1 LTSFSSCLLVP
12 QYFYDARKFQ
22 KLEKTQKSKTKT
34 HKYDFM
40 NNYEV
45 DKKNPECITA
55 VKNGQSIK
63 KATIQ
68 DLLKK
73 MKNPGTHLN
82 ERY

>member
-1 LTSFSSCLLVP
+1 
-12 QYFYDARKFQ
+12 
-22 KLEKTQKSKTKT
+22 
-34 HKYDFM
+34 M